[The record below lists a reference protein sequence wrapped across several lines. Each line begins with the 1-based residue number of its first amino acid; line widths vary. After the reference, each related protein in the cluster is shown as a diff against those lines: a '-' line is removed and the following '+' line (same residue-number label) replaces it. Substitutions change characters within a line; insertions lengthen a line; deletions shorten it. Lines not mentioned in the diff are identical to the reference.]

1 MKTQRPHQLF
11 LLSIIIFASTFSYL
25 QSVTATGEQSP
36 TTGTT
41 GDIEFIRS
49 SCNTTLYPDICYTS
63 LSRYA
68 NAVQQNPGQL
78 ARIAIAVSFSKV
90 HRTASYLSN
99 LTRVA
104 DYGGNSR
111 AALALHDCFSNLNDA
126 VDEIRGSIKQM
137 RQIGSA
143 GAGASTSA
151 DSFLFQMSNV
161 QTWMSAALTD
171 EETCTDGFQDVENC
185 PMKTD
190 VNNRV
195 TKVKKFTSNA
205 LALVNGYASK
215 GMP

>member
-1 MKTQRPHQLF
+1 MRTQRSHHFL
-11 LLSIIIFASTFSYL
+11 LLSILFFASTFSFL
-25 QSVTATGEQSP
+25 RLATSTGAEPP
-36 TTGTT
+36 TTANN
-41 GDIEFIRS
+41 DAEYIRS
-49 SCNTTLYPDICYTS
+49 SCNATLYPDICYTS

-78 ARIAIAVSFSKV
+78 ARIAIAVTFSKV

-104 DYGGNSR
+104 DYSGNSR
-111 AALALHDCFSNLNDA
+111 AALALHDCFSNLDDA
-126 VDEIRGSIKQM
+126 VDEIRGSLKQM
-137 RQIGSA
+137 RQLGAAGS
-143 GAGASTSA
+143 GT

-171 EETCTDGFQDVENC
+171 EETCTDGFQDVEDC
-185 PMKTD
+185 PMKAD
-190 VNNRV
+190 VENRV

-205 LALVNGYASK
+205 LALVNGYAKK